1 MSSEDLKAKFRAA
14 AAQRGLNS
22 AKDQL
27 KAIKAQKA
35 AIAAA
40 AGPGLSSQRLQL
52 QQQQNSA
59 AVNAASA
66 SQARPVGKAALPADF
81 FEQAPKDTSKGE
93 AAPSSTA
100 TAAKASGA
108 AGTPAVAAAPGPSS
122 QLSPVGSA
130 AVAVAAKGV
139 GPAGKAIPA
148 TAAWGSDGAAGAASS
163 ALPEGFF
170 TDKVAD
176 ARARGMKI
184 PTAADREAEFRAF
197 TAGIDEELKQQALGE
212 AEEAEAEAEEK
223 AEREA
228 FLLQRQQQR
237 LKLFRQRKALLLAKA
252 DGGSTGDAA
261 AATGS
266 GSGGS
271 GNGTATVLFPEL
283 PSDDELREA
292 PRPAFG
298 SDDEVDEGRERTE
311 ARNEP
316 NGNSGTAAAVVVAAS
331 VGGMK
336 RPRRAVPV
344 LLGKRP
350 RVIDTIM
357 MMTEE
362 GDSMD
367 SGDSSD
373 GEGRDGGIG
382 APHWRAKHL

>member
-35 AIAAA
+35 AMAAA
-40 AGPGLSSQRLQL
+40 AGPGPSSQRLQL
-52 QQQQNSA
+52 QQQQRPA
-59 AVNAASA
+59 PVNAASA
-66 SQARPVGKAALPADF
+66 AQPRSVGGAALPADF
-81 FEQAPKDTSKGE
+81 FEQATKDTSKRE
-93 AAPSSTA
+93 PAPPSTA
-100 TAAKASGA
+100 MEARASGT
-108 AGTPAVAAAPGPSS
+108 AGTPATAAAPGPSS
-122 QLSPVGSA
+122 QVLVQRPPAGSA
-130 AVAVAAKGV
+130 AAVAAAGGL

-148 TAAWGSDGAAGAASS
+148 TEARGQGGAAGASSS

-176 ARARGMKI
+176 AQARGVKV

-237 LKLFRQRKALLLAKA
+237 LELLRQRKALLLAKA
-252 DGGSTGDAA
+252 GCGSTGDAA
-261 AATGS
+261 AM
-266 GSGGS
+266 SGGS
-271 GNGTATVLFPEL
+271 GTAAVLLPEL
-283 PSDDELREA
+283 PADDELREA

-298 SDDEVDEGRERTE
+298 SDDEVDEGVEGVE
-311 ARNEP
+311 APSELNNDG
-316 NGNSGTAAAVVVAAS
+316 NGTTAVGVAAS
-331 VGGMK
+331 AGGLK

-350 RVIDTIM
+350 RVIDALAM
-357 MMTEE
+357 VMTEV
-362 GDSMD
+362 GDSGD

-373 GEGRDGGIG
+373 GEGSDRGIV
-382 APHWRAKHL
+382 APHWRAKQL